1 MVRIRRFVTPVRLRL
16 RPDATRGG
24 GYTPSIKRQSVNTSV
39 KPRDFAMYKR
49 QIMCQEVS
57 AECQILAPS
66 AVSGRESLCEF
77 VRVLGGLE
85 KSLIAAVAGRVVILS
100 CG

>member
-1 MVRIRRFVTPVRLRL
+1 MNRDF
-16 RPDATRGG
+16 AQEG

-77 VRVLGGLE
+77 VRVLWGLE
-85 KSLIAAVAGRVVILS
+85 KSLIAAVAGRVVI
-100 CG
+100 